1 MEEINVYLPIVIS
14 VFALFVSFATL
25 WLSRM
30 RRGTIKMT
38 RPSVIFFGKDGGD
51 SEATKVF
58 LRTLLYSTADKGQY
72 IESMYIKL
80 TRADKVTTF
89 NIWTYGET
97 GKIKRGSGLFV
108 GKQGVEA
115 DHHFLLPKQAS
126 LDFKAGDYVLD
137 VYVELVGKKPKR
149 IWRQQ
154 LTISKKETKALRPV
168 HAGLYFDWQ
177 PEVQEYETYLED
189 KTEEIY
195 TKQMIESLSR
205 RNLRN
210 H

>member
-1 MEEINVYLPIVIS
+1 
-14 VFALFVSFATL
+14 
-25 WLSRM
+25 
-30 RRGTIKMT
+30 MT
-38 RPSVIFFGKDGGD
+38 RPSVIFFGKDGGG
-51 SEATKVF
+51 SKATKVF

-80 TRADKVTTF
+80 TRADKITTF

-126 LDFKAGDYVLD
+126 LDFKADDYILD
-137 VYVELVGKKPKR
+137 VYVELVGSKPKQ
-149 IWRQQ
+149 IWKQR
-154 LTISKKETKALRPV
+154 LTVPKEEAKALRPV

-189 KTEEIY
+189 KTEEMY
-195 TKQMIESLSR
+195 AKQMHEYLSR
-205 RNLRN
+205 SKLS
-210 H
+210 

>member
-1 MEEINVYLPIVIS
+1 
-14 VFALFVSFATL
+14 
-25 WLSRM
+25 
-30 RRGTIKMT
+30 MT
-38 RPSVIFFGKDGGD
+38 RPSVIFFGKDGGG
-51 SEATKVF
+51 STAAKVF

-80 TRADKVTTF
+80 SRGETVTTF

-97 GKIKRGSGLFV
+97 KNIKRGSGLFV

-126 LDFKAGDYVLD
+126 LDFRAGDYTLD
-137 VYVELVGKKPKR
+137 VYVELVGKKPKQ
-149 IWRQQ
+149 IWKQH
-154 LTISKKETKALRPV
+154 LTISKKEAKGLKPT

-189 KTEEIY
+189 KTEEVY
-195 TKQMIESLSR
+195 AKQMHEYLSR
-205 RNLRN
+205 QKL
-210 H
+210 